1 MSEDLQESVDEGQID
16 EVQVQPEQE
25 QPQQEMATRPD
36 WLPEK
41 FKTEQDFATSYAN
54 LEKRLHERSDNFKQE
69 IMNELA
75 EETAG
80 DVPPSPADY
89 QLSLVDEDGDEVQID
104 ADDGMLNWFQHTAH
118 DLGLNQEQFN
128 TIVAEYTQQN
138 QMTGPDW
145 NEESQHLGEHAERRL
160 ERVDAWVGGNMSE
173 AAYEVFADIPA
184 SAGMVQF
191 FEELMEVSGQPRFNM
206 TSESTFQ
213 EAVTQDDLRS
223 AMNDPRYWKD
233 KDPAHIA
240 KVQAMSRQVAL
251 KKHGALEIT
260 QM

>member
-1 MSEDLQESVDEGQID
+1 
-16 EVQVQPEQE
+16 
-25 QPQQEMATRPD
+25 
-36 WLPEK
+36 
-41 FKTEQDFATSYAN
+41 
-54 LEKRLHERSDNFKQE
+54 
-69 IMNELA
+69 
-75 EETAG
+75 
-80 DVPPSPADY
+80 
-89 QLSLVDEDGDEVQID
+89 
-104 ADDGMLNWFQHTAH
+104 
-118 DLGLNQEQFN
+118 
-128 TIVAEYTQQN
+128 
-138 QMTGPDW
+138 
-145 NEESQHLGEHAERRL
+145 
-160 ERVDAWVGGNMSE
+160 MSE